1 VEGIWCRYDRFRKRP
16 TRYFRVAVTFRLSR
30 FGAFATFSDLADG
43 IDHTG
48 VETDSIRHWFT
59 KSQVAISRRTHRAVP
74 PRVPDVPGWD
84 VRALTRI
91 HHTFR
96 APRVLDG
103 YASIEQARDRLLP
116 CDAFAVQQFLGVASH
131 GQRETTIA
139 GQPVESRSD
148 RLRLRI

>member
-1 VEGIWCRYDRFRKRP
+1 MEGIWCRYDRFRKRP
-16 TRYFRVAVTFRLSR
+16 TRHFRVAVAFRLSR

-59 KSQVAISRRTHRAVP
+59 KSQVAIVAEHIERCR

-84 VRALTRI
+84 VRTLTRI

-96 APRVLDG
+96 APRVLGD
-103 YASIEQARDRLLP
+103 ASIEQARDRLLP